1 MKIALLLPTRERM
14 NLKLSFLCSA
24 LTRCKDPD
32 NFTIYFG
39 IDRDDP
45 TLERCRKLEKVITN
59 LKIVEFEPMG
69 KDTNIHQLWN
79 ILAKESTEEIISMVG
94 DDMIFTSENWDEVI
108 LNEFKDG
115 EKFKLVYGNDGFRDG
130 TMCVN
135 AFVHRFYY
143 ETTGYFLR
151 EDFIRNWA
159 DQWLYQIFKAF
170 DRLIYKP
177 DLMIKHNHW
186 VFGAMHKDKVAM
198 ELQAREG
205 KNKERSDQMW
215 SKTTQDRVDEIK
227 MWAEKLN
234 LEPDF
239 ETLVG

>member
-39 IDRDDP
+39 IDKDDP

-108 LNEFKDG
+108 LNEFADG

-130 TMCVN
+130 TM
-135 AFVHRFYY
+135 
-143 ETTGYFLR
+143 
-151 EDFIRNWA
+151 
-159 DQWLYQIFKAF
+159 
-170 DRLIYKP
+170 
-177 DLMIKHNHW
+177 
-186 VFGAMHKDKVAM
+186 
-198 ELQAREG
+198 
-205 KNKERSDQMW
+205 
-215 SKTTQDRVDEIK
+215 
-227 MWAEKLN
+227 
-234 LEPDF
+234 
-239 ETLVG
+239 